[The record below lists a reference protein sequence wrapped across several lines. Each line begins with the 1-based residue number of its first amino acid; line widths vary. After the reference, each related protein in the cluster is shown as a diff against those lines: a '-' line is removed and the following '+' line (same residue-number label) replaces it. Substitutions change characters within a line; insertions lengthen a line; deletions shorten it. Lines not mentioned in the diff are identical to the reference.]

1 MRYFFTKF
9 RARLRRIGTMALVFG
24 GAGLVLAYFLGFY
37 DIAFLDR
44 AKLLSAIATPTH
56 TTTAAADTDIATDT
70 EPQLSPDTDVTE
82 EDPIDEDE
90 LPEDDELNGN
100 QLGSSPIAGNQTA
113 TAQTQQKQ
121 AKSVCHVVDPALLSD
136 NVKSYSTVKSLT
148 DKGYSLTTDDWKNGT
163 TKLGKMRF
171 SYALPDAYSVSE
183 HTVSKLSYVYPEN
196 FTEYYAAYT
205 DVTEA
210 RPAIELYMGY
220 ILYDNGKQ
228 IVLIDHDGNILQGLD
243 DTVTVPAYE
252 RDKNG
257 LPLFYRLSWVE
268 GAYEKVYYRLAD
280 DGKSFVLSDYDPV
293 LDGRGLTFDYPADYG
308 TLDAASPIRMQEG
321 KEAVTARLEA
331 EAARIASM
339 TAEERQAEEE
349 QLKREKAVLFNAYEN
364 ARVGYTKNGVD
375 LTGYKFRQAFGFQ
388 NGYAAVVGDENRQEM
403 YFIGTNGRK
412 ALSGYKNYLKQDY
425 ERYVIESWRLP
436 ASYGIESIGSLYF
449 DHGWVRVRRQIIDNW
464 AYTMY
469 NNEYVIS
476 DTEILINATGE
487 EFPIPSGYNLK
498 GYSCGMLL
506 LEKDG
511 KYGFMDY
518 TGAWIAQPVYKSATP
533 FVSGLATLTTPDG
546 RVGMIDTEGNIVL
559 AFAYEAVTPCS
570 SGLVAAYHGDTG
582 WVVFQVLGLHTNGVT
597 P

>member
-1 MRYFFTKF
+1 MV
-9 RARLRRIGTMALVFG
+9 LVFG

-56 TTTAAADTDIATDT
+56 TAADTVDTGSLLPADTDT
-70 EPQLSPDTDVTE
+70 AAVDTAIDTADISD
-82 EDPIDEDE
+82 EDDPTGEDE
-90 LPEDDELNGN
+90 LPENVPTGN
-100 QLGSSPIAGNQTA
+100 QSGSSPIAGNQMT
-113 TAQTQQKQ
+113 TVQTPQKQ

-136 NVKSYSTVKSLT
+136 NVKSYSTIKSLT
-148 DKGYSLTTDDWKNGT
+148 DKGYSFTTGDWQNGT
-163 TKLGKMRF
+163 TKLAKMRF
-171 SYALPDAYSVSE
+171 TYALPKDYSVSDR
-183 HTVSKLSYVYPEN
+183 TVSKLSYVYPEN

-257 LPLFYRLSWVE
+257 LPLFYRLSWVD
-268 GAYEKVYYRLAD
+268 GAYEKVYYRLSD

-293 LDGRGLTFDYPADYG
+293 LDSRGLTFDYPASYG
-308 TLDAASPIRMQEG
+308 TPDTTAPIRVQEG

-331 EAARIASM
+331 EATRIAAL

-349 QLKREKAVLFNAYEN
+349 RLKREKAVLFNAYEN
-364 ARVGYTKNGVD
+364 ARVGYTINGVE
-375 LTGYKFRQAFGFQ
+375 LTGYKFRQAFGFR
-388 NGYAAVVGDENRQEM
+388 NGYAAVVGDENRQEL

-487 EFPIPSGYNLK
+487 EFPIPSGYNLQ

-518 TGAWIAQPVYKSATP
+518 TGAWIAQPVYQSATP

-570 SGLVAAYHGDTG
+570 SGLVAAYHEETG
-582 WVVFQVLGLHTNGVT
+582 WAVYQVVGK
-597 P
+597 